1 MQTADNDNQDLRAD
15 VKQLTEELEH
25 KEDEI
30 MLAYQ
35 EYQKQLKSKEEDVEV
50 LQFDLMQAREQLETL
65 QNRSNNSP
73 GKVSLT
79 LEQEVEIEDLR
90 NENDKLRMELER
102 ERRHAED

>member
-50 LQFDLMQAREQLETL
+50 LQFDLM
-65 QNRSNNSP
+65 
-73 GKVSLT
+73 
-79 LEQEVEIEDLR
+79 
-90 NENDKLRMELER
+90 
-102 ERRHAED
+102 